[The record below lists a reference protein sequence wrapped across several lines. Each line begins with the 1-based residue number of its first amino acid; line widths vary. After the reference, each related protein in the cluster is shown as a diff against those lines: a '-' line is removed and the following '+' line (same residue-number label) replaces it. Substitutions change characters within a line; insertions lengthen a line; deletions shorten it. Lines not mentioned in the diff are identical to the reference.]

1 MMNLALQPECVHPSS
16 RKTRCIYA
24 MEEAI
29 HSHRVLQT
37 SMENRFH
44 TDDL

>member
-1 MMNLALQPECVHPSS
+1 MLSLALQPECVCPSS
-16 RKTRCIYA
+16 SKTRCIYA

-37 SMENRFH
+37 SMENRLH